1 MNDNTFESK
10 ASCHLKVWGKNFPPW
25 LLVVGRPSSIKNAF
39 TFRFTLFAKTN
50 HLNQSEEAMTHVN
63 PTSWFT
69 STTAQTAISDISGIT
84 TNRATYFH
92 VRRAVS
98 KITVVRV
105 GRGCEQGL
113 TPEISAS
120 LCFYG
125 EIGPLSA
132 CLKVSFFIFT
142 EKNFLKTS
150 HLLVCWGDNL

>member
-1 MNDNTFESK
+1 MS
-10 ASCHLKVWGKNFPPW
+10 
-25 LLVVGRPSSIKNAF
+25 
-39 TFRFTLFAKTN
+39 
-50 HLNQSEEAMTHVN
+50 HVN

-69 STTAQTAISDISGIT
+69 SVTAQTATSDISGIT

-105 GRGCEQGL
+105 GRGYEQGL

-150 HLLVCWGDNL
+150 HLLVCWGDNLAHRIL